1 MRKYSGFTT
10 ETAKSLLLNAG
21 AFFKNFNPA
30 TDTFDSA
37 VAAGKLI
44 GATKGGGEFSAVP
57 EVRQIEVDGVA
68 GRAKGLEIIDS
79 WEVYLKATVLEIKKN
94 TIANGLAAS
103 VVDTTTSDDY
113 DIIKAGQAL
122 ELNDYIDNVAW
133 VGTLSGSN
141 KPVIIIVKNAINTD
155 GLTLT
160 VKDKNEASIPMTFYG
175 HYEQDDLENP
185 PFEIYYPKDTGFY
198 GVKVTT
204 NGHGDAAS
212 TVSSGATGTVV
223 GLAAE
228 PHDGYEFDQWTV
240 IKGGV
245 SILDNEF
252 TIGTANVVIRADFIP
267 ET

>member
-10 ETAKSLLLNAG
+10 ETAQSLLLNAG
-21 AFFKNFNPA
+21 AFFKNFDPA

-79 WEVYLKATVLEIKKN
+79 WEVYLKATVLEIKES

-103 VVDTTTSDDY
+103 NVDNTTNADY
-113 DIIKAGQAL
+113 DIITAGQTI
-122 ELNDYIDNVAW
+122 ELADYIENVAW

-155 GLTLT
+155 GLVLT
-160 VKDKNEASIPMTFYG
+160 VEDKNEASIPMTFYG

-185 PFEIYYPKDTGFY
+185 PFELYSPKAVGMH

-204 NGHGDAAS
+204 DGHGSAAAS
-212 TVSSGATGTVV
+212 VNSGAAGTLV
-223 GLAAE
+223 GLVATPAT
-228 PHDGYEFDQWTV
+228 GYEFGSWTV

-245 SILDNEF
+245 TITANEF
-252 TIGTANVVIRADFIP
+252 TIGTSDVEIRANFV
-267 ET
+267 EE